1 MQDKLLE
8 VRKLNKSYG
17 NLVAVDNLD
26 LQLLAGETLGFLG
39 PNGAGKTTSIA
50 MIAGLLKPDT
60 GEIRLGNKGSPADPR
75 IRLMLGYVPQELAIY
90 DNLSARENL
99 HFFGSMTNLQGTD
112 LKKSIDRA
120 LELARLKDR
129 ARDPVEQLSGGMK
142 RRLNLAVALL
152 HRPRLLLLDEPTA
165 GVDPQS
171 RNSLLKTVEELRSQG
186 HGIIYTTHYMEEA
199 QKICTRVGI
208 MDKGRMLAMGNVQEL
223 IRAHGGDY
231 AVSLENEDGLRS
243 IRAGDPL
250 QALQSLQFQPDRDLL
265 FIQPPDL
272 EQVFLNLTGRQLRE

>member
-1 MQDKLLE
+1 MQETLLE
-8 VRKLNKSYG
+8 IRNLSKSYG
-17 NLVAVDNLD
+17 GLKAVDNLD

-60 GEIRLGNKGSPADPR
+60 GSIRLGDKGSPADPR
-75 IRLMLGYVPQELAIY
+75 ARLMLGYVPQELAIY
-90 DNLSARENL
+90 DALSARENL
-99 HFFGSMTNLQGTD
+99 LFFGGMTGLGGQT
-112 LKKSIDRA
+112 LKKAADRA
-120 LELARLKDR
+120 LELARLQDR
-129 ARDPVEQLSGGMK
+129 AGEPAEQLSGGMK

-171 RNSLLKTVEELRSQG
+171 RNALLDTVEALRSQG

-208 MDKGRMLAMGNVQEL
+208 MDQGRMLAMGSVREL

-231 AVSLENEDGLRS
+231 AITLENEEGSRMRRDS
-243 IRAGDPL
+243 DPV
-250 QALQSLQFQPDRDLL
+250 QALQSLEFKADQDLL

-272 EQVFLNLTGRQLRE
+272 EQVFLNLTGRQLRD